1 MVDLDPTTTHGS
13 NVVTLA
19 TETEETEAITID
31 PVHGGII
38 WCDESDGTILLR
50 DSEINSNAAFFVTPK
65 LDRDMV
71 DRELRAIDLEYRNR
85 ITNDAIS

>member
-1 MVDLDPTTTHGS
+1 
-13 NVVTLA
+13 VVNTNIYDILLSMLSA
-19 TETEETEAITID
+19 SHLFTEETETITID

-38 WCDESDGTILLR
+38 WFDESDGTILLR

-65 LDRDMV
+65 FDRDMV
-71 DRELRAIDLEYRNR
+71 DRELREIDSEYRNG

>member
-38 WCDESDGTILLR
+38 WCDESDGTILCHT
-50 DSEINSNAAFFVTPK
+50 EI
-65 LDRDMV
+65 
-71 DRELRAIDLEYRNR
+71 
-85 ITNDAIS
+85 